1 MTDTELR
8 EKLGK
13 NASSFEQHIALG
25 LDAAGLD
32 INDFN
37 PAYMAHSED
46 ESKGVGFG
54 ITQLKDDPSSY
65 VCCFEDG
72 LEFPSGCSS
81 IVISDDQPASTLAV
95 LILVAILSGRPIESP
110 ECPYCEGEA
119 Q

>member
-13 NASSFEQHIALG
+13 NASSFERHIVVG

-54 ITQLKDDPSSY
+54 IMQQKDDPTSY

-110 ECPYCEGEA
+110 ECPHCQEEA
-119 Q
+119 

>member
-1 MTDTELR
+1 MTDTELHK
-8 EKLGK
+8 KLGE
-13 NASSFEQHIALG
+13 NVSSFEKHIAVG

-37 PAYMAHSED
+37 PAYMQHSKD
-46 ESKGVGFG
+46 KSKGVGFG
-54 ITQLKDDPSSY
+54 IMQQKGDPTSY

-110 ECPYCEGEA
+110 ECPYCEGES
-119 Q
+119 

>member
-8 EKLGK
+8 KKLGK
-13 NASSFEQHIALG
+13 NASSFERHIAVG

-32 INDFN
+32 INDFD
-37 PAYMAHSED
+37 PAYMGHSED
-46 ESKGVGFG
+46 KSKGVGFG
-54 ITQLKDDPSSY
+54 LMQKKGDPTSY
-65 VCCFEDG
+65 VCCFENG

-81 IVISDDQPASTLAV
+81 IVISDEQPASTLAV

-119 Q
+119 

>member
-8 EKLGK
+8 KKLGK
-13 NASSFEQHIALG
+13 NVSSFERHIAVG

-37 PAYMAHSED
+37 PAYMGHSED

-54 ITQLKDDPSSY
+54 ITQQKDDPSTY
-65 VCCFEDG
+65 VCCFETG
-72 LEFPSGCSS
+72 LEFASGGSS
-81 IVISDDQPASTLAV
+81 IIINKDQPASTVAV

-110 ECPYCEGEA
+110 ECPYCEGEN
-119 Q
+119 

>member
-8 EKLGK
+8 KKLGE
-13 NASSFEQHIALG
+13 NASSFARHIAVG

-32 INDFN
+32 INDFD
-37 PAYMAHSED
+37 PAYMGHSED
-46 ESKGVGFG
+46 KSKGVGFG
-54 ITQLKDDPSSY
+54 LMQKKGDPTSY

-81 IVISDDQPASTLAV
+81 IVISDDQPASTVAV
-95 LILVAILSGRPIESP
+95 LVLVAILSGRPIESP

-119 Q
+119 

>member
-8 EKLGK
+8 KKLGE
-13 NASSFEQHIALG
+13 NASSFERHIAVG

-32 INDFN
+32 INDFD
-37 PAYMAHSED
+37 PAYMGHSED
-46 ESKGVGFG
+46 KSKGVGFG
-54 ITQLKDDPSSY
+54 LMQKKGDPTSY

-81 IVISDDQPASTLAV
+81 IVISDDQPASTVAV
-95 LILVAILSGRPIESP
+95 LVLVVILSGRPIDSP

-119 Q
+119 